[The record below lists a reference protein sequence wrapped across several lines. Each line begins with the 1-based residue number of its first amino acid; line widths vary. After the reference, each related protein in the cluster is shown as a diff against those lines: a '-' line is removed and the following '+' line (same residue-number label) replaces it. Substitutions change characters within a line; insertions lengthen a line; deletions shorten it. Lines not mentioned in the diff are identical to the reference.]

1 MRIKTSF
8 RDAEE
13 IMEVESYGEIQ
24 TQTRCRQRASPYL
37 IRSKPFMLSA
47 GVVTP
52 IRSRWID
59 LVLYTF
65 SLLLIVPG
73 RSSPPRRT
81 RRCRARVAME
91 FLFLRQPHDRLSRLL
106 RVTRLLTVVVALKP
120 GGCSNSRIVFW
131 MSFAQLGGTACEVRA
146 KATRL
151 NGRDLNA

>member
-24 TQTRCRQRASPYL
+24 SQTRCRQRASPYL
-37 IRSKPFMLSA
+37 IRSKPFMLNA

-52 IRSRWID
+52 IRTRWID
-59 LVLYTF
+59 LVLSTS

-81 RRCRARVAME
+81 RRCQARVAME
-91 FLFLRQPHDRLSRLL
+91 VSVPASAARSLEPPSSGHQAVYRCSRVETWRLL
-106 RVTRLLTVVVALKP
+106 PPSRRNPDFLL
-120 GGCSNSRIVFW
+120 W
-131 MSFAQLGGTACEVRA
+131 
-146 KATRL
+146 
-151 NGRDLNA
+151 